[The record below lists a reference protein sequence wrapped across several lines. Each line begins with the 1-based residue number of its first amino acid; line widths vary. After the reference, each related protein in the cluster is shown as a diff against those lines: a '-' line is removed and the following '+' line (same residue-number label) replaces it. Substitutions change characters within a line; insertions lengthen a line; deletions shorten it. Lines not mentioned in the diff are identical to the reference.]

1 MKAIVV
7 GAGELGRLLAKTLCE
22 QNYDVVILDSDYEE
36 LERLGERLDI
46 QRICGS
52 CTNIAILKKAGIE
65 TADALIAVSGDEA
78 ANILSCQLASRLGVK
93 RTICRLFR
101 SDSIS
106 ESDGI
111 TPQDFGIWA
120 TFSTPESSVRK
131 IHEVLDNKAVLE
143 KILFGHADAC
153 MAIVRI
159 SSSSQLLGMRLRDIA
174 CGSIIDN
181 VRIAAVLHGSQFLI
195 PHGETILGKDDKIYV
210 AGRRDHVETF
220 IDWITSSAEQ
230 IKNGRVVI
238 AGAGVKGMLLAK
250 KAARSGYDVRL
261 IEPNKRLA
269 ESVLDELKNGVM
281 LMHGDPTDEELL
293 EEAGVSVADVF
304 VSAADDDENNI
315 LSCIIAKRMGA
326 GKVVALTH
334 KPEYIRIVPTMDL
347 IDCGFSATLTS
358 VNTVLRLLGGGAL
371 RLDANLMNFGA
382 RLAEFKISSRSPLV
396 GKPLKDCVLPPCT
409 VLALIFRGT
418 EVITPTG
425 MTCLEQG
432 DTVITIVT
440 RDTAKR
446 LEPLF
451 PKEKNNA

>member
-1 MKAIVV
+1 M
-7 GAGELGRLLAKTLCE
+7 
-22 QNYDVVILDSDYEE
+22 
-36 LERLGERLDI
+36 
-46 QRICGS
+46 
-52 CTNIAILKKAGIE
+52 
-65 TADALIAVSGDEA
+65 
-78 ANILSCQLASRLGVK
+78 
-93 RTICRLFR
+93 
-101 SDSIS
+101 
-106 ESDGI
+106 
-111 TPQDFGIWA
+111 
-120 TFSTPESSVRK
+120 
-131 IHEVLDNKAVLE
+131 
-143 KILFGHADAC
+143 
-153 MAIVRI
+153 
-159 SSSSQLLGMRLRDIA
+159 
-174 CGSIIDN
+174 
-181 VRIAAVLHGSQFLI
+181 
-195 PHGETILGKDDKIYV
+195 
-210 AGRRDHVETF
+210 
-220 IDWITSSAEQ
+220 
-230 IKNGRVVI
+230 I
-238 AGAGVKGMLLAK
+238 AGAGVTGMLLAK

-358 VNTVLRLLGGGAL
+358 VNTILRLLGGGAL